1 MISETVKL
9 ERKEIGVKEV
19 KQMLDDGAKLT
30 AEQFETGIIDNNN
43 YPVKEYRA
51 VITKKEENGEKTKV
65 IMNMLE
71 FLKLL
76 ELYIEA

>member
-19 KQMLDDGAKLT
+19 KQMLDNGAKLT
-30 AEQFETGIIDNNN
+30 AEQFETGVIDDDN

-51 VITKKEENGEKTKV
+51 VITKKESGEETKV
-65 IMNMLE
+65 VMNMLE
-71 FLKLL
+71 VLKLL
-76 ELYIEA
+76 EMYMGA